1 MGRNRSPGRHER
13 HRNEAA
19 VRDAPLR
26 KGRIE
31 NPGYVKL
38 RTIAEAMDFPPELWF
53 EDALEN
59 VRDVPGVRPSW
70 FVDRDDNLT
79 LLDEEVVE
87 ALQDETV
94 RGAAGG
100 HAAPAAGE
108 EDRAGDR
115 TSVRRDERVE
125 LARA

>member
-13 HRNEAA
+13 HRNEA

-31 NPGYVKL
+31 NPGYEKL
-38 RTIAEAMDFPPELWF
+38 KAIAEAMDFPPELWF

-59 VRDVPGVRPSW
+59 LGEVPGVRSSW

-87 ALQDETV
+87 ALGDETV
-94 RGAAGG
+94 RAVLREVMRLPQRERKIVLGIVRQF
-100 HAAPAAGE
+100 GE
-108 EDRAGDR
+108 MSD
-115 TSVRRDERVE
+115 
-125 LARA
+125 